1 MENTNEKAGSLAS
14 LSFEINRLFDQLENH
29 IAPAPASSVPA
40 LESGRSNADKLPY
53 RHQSVIRSV
62 FKVSYSPE
70 AEFKTLCQ
78 DCLRVVCHPDLDAQ
92 MSAHSE
98 MLFCDCGGALCCCND
113 CLDTASLLIRGG
125 SNVIHELI
133 RVGSI
138 KPISGAFVYS
148 PATGLVVEVSK

>member
-1 MENTNEKAGSLAS
+1 MKTILDCVSCNSDSDTCNYSCLNSAAAPVSTDAPTPVGSS
-14 LSFEINRLFDQLENH
+14 RL
-29 IAPAPASSVPA
+29 V
-40 LESGRSNADKLPY
+40 SNADKFPY

-62 FKVSYSPE
+62 FKVSYSPD

-98 MLFCDCGGALCCCND
+98 MFFCDCGGALCCCD
-113 CLDTASLLIRGG
+113 GCLDTAALLIRGG

-133 RVGSI
+133 RIGSI
-138 KPISGAFVYS
+138 NPISGAFVYS